1 MGCDQPV
8 FDHGMNKVIM
18 KRIQTGSALHRV
30 NLIYALYRIALSFFL
45 VALFLLTISNPLV
58 GGSVPSLYLETVTI
72 YSVLTLAGY
81 LLLRYW
87 FHYPELQVFVM
98 LVIDV
103 VALTLMVYANG
114 GVSLQLSML
123 YIVSVMV
130 GSILLP
136 QGRALVIALLAVL
149 AVVYQQVYFSIVHD
163 SQMRAVGSVGLLAV
177 SFVAVSFLGQVITRR
192 LKLVEEEAALR
203 TSQARQ
209 AEAINQL
216 IIEQMPMG
224 VLAFDREQRLLMINE
239 AARQWLHQPEASYGW
254 PLMQLSPSLAV
265 QIMLAIQQD
274 ERRQGVS
281 ATAIDDAQL
290 LEHRPP
296 AQPISFTTHES
307 QMALSV
313 QLLAL
318 DARRL
323 SDGASPIG
331 ATVVLLESLS
341 RVNQQAQQ
349 MKLASLGR
357 LTASI
362 AHEIRNPL
370 AAISQAGELLGEMNK
385 QPDELTLIKM
395 IQKQS
400 VRLNQM
406 VEDIL
411 QLSRRNT
418 SKPEHLDLIEWL
430 TSFQD
435 HFVPNVTERI
445 NSQTYS
451 RDQLSLV
458 KLSVDADYHVEFD
471 PFQLEQVLINLV
483 NNGLHHGSKLHAKPH
498 VSFHLRRLESGL
510 VMLDVIDEGLGIPNK
525 VLPSLFEPFYT
536 TEAGGT
542 GLGLYLSR
550 AFCEA
555 NGASLWSIPQ
565 DQGAC
570 FRISFG
576 V

>member
-1 MGCDQPV
+1 
-8 FDHGMNKVIM
+8 MNKVIM
-18 KRIQTGSALHRV
+18 KRLQTGSALHRV

-45 VALFLLTISNPLV
+45 VALFLLTIDNPLV
-58 GGSVPSLYLETVTI
+58 GSSVPSLYLETVTT
-72 YSVLTLAGY
+72 YSVLTLVGY

-98 LVIDV
+98 LVVDV

-123 YIVSVMV
+123 YIVAVMV

-136 QGRALVIALLAVL
+136 QGRAMVIALLAVL

-163 SQMRAVGSVGLLAV
+163 SQMRAAGSVGLLAV

-203 TSQARQ
+203 TGQARQ

-239 AARQWLHQPEASYGW
+239 AARQWLHQPEAGYGW
-254 PLMQLSPSLAV
+254 SLMQLSPSLAV

-274 ERRQGVS
+274 ARRQGVMV
-281 ATAIDDAQL
+281 ATDMDDAQL

-318 DARRL
+318 DGGRL

-370 AAISQAGELLGEMNK
+370 AAISQAGELLGEINN
-385 QPDELTLIKM
+385 QPDEQTLIKM

-418 SKPEHLDLIEWL
+418 SKPERLDLLDWL

-458 KLSVDADYHVEFD
+458 QLSVDVDYHVEFD

>member
-1 MGCDQPV
+1 
-8 FDHGMNKVIM
+8 M
-18 KRIQTGSALHRV
+18 KRLQTGSALHRV

-45 VALFLLTISNPLV
+45 VALFLLTIDNPLV
-58 GGSVPSLYLETVTI
+58 GSSVPSLYLETVTT
-72 YSVLTLAGY
+72 YSVLTLVGY

-98 LVIDV
+98 LVVDV

-123 YIVSVMV
+123 YIVAVMV

-136 QGRALVIALLAVL
+136 QGRAMVIALLAVL

-163 SQMRAVGSVGLLAV
+163 SQMRAAGSVGLLAV

-203 TSQARQ
+203 TGQARQ

-239 AARQWLHQPEASYGW
+239 AARQWLHQPEAGYGW
-254 PLMQLSPSLAV
+254 SLMQLSPSLAV

-274 ERRQGVS
+274 ARRQGVMV
-281 ATAIDDAQL
+281 ATDMDDAQL

-318 DARRL
+318 DGGRL

-370 AAISQAGELLGEMNK
+370 AAISQAGELLGEINN
-385 QPDELTLIKM
+385 QPDEQTLIKM

-418 SKPEHLDLIEWL
+418 SKPERLDLLDWL

-458 KLSVDADYHVEFD
+458 QLSVDVDYHVEFD